1 MNGDETLRWP
11 RRIEAFALVACT
23 LLALSNLPAPE
34 LPPAWIAAFSLP
46 AAILGRLPR
55 STRTWIRVAAA
66 IALQTSACLLA
77 MQATGSPT
85 RPAAL
90 ACTIL
95 PPLAFVTSRQRD
107 ADAALAL
114 FLGFCVLLVG
124 TILDGVDIP
133 LTIAYG
139 ATACLALRCTTHI
152 AAATL
157 TRRTGPA
164 AARPALTALP
174 LSAMALLLPC
184 IAAAVLVDRAIDVL
198 PSPRFGPASSRVQD
212 GGLARRSVG
221 LDDSFIL
228 GAGGGL
234 LSGLSGEQL
243 VRVHATAD
251 NAVPS
256 DLYLRSG
263 FFASPGLDRW
273 ELGAVDAVPAP
284 NGQRCMLKRHDPS
297 LPLSWLEIERFSG
310 ANNFVFVPP
319 GTTLVRGVDNV
330 EIDSSREW
338 IRQTR
343 GSALDLYEVAFQRQ
357 RELRDDTATAPN
369 ARRLGLLSLPAGLDR
384 TRFEGLLAQWNV
396 GDTPGQAAN
405 AIADGLASRC
415 RYDRIDPTG
424 PFGHAIENFLFADG
438 DRRGY
443 CMHFATAAA
452 LLLRMR
458 GIPCR
463 IGVGLYGGDPDRTS
477 PRARL
482 FGSQHA
488 HAWVEIATDAGYVV
502 FDPTPPP
509 ERGARM
515 PSRQDPSRLA
525 GKAGGPDDGPG
536 FLAALAAFVA
546 QPWVLAVIAAFGFAA
561 WSWRQNQ
568 RVDATTKPAAPA
580 RSARRLL
587 GRLLAALDAVGHRRR
602 RGETLEAF
610 VRSLAGQRRLLPEVQ
625 DAVVAY
631 QEIRFGDRPFD
642 QARERRLLR
651 AVEAAAA
658 MTPLVGDPRSGAK
671 QP

>member
-1 MNGDETLRWP
+1 MSGAETLAWP
-11 RRIEAFALVACT
+11 RRIESIALVACT
-23 LLALSNLPAPE
+23 LLALANLPAPE
-34 LPPAWIAAFSLP
+34 LPSAWVVAFSLP

-55 STRTWIRVAAA
+55 TSRTWIRVATA
-66 IALQTSACLLA
+66 IALQTTACLLA
-77 MQATGSPT
+77 MQTTGGPT

-107 ADAALAL
+107 ADPALAL

-124 TILDGVDIP
+124 TILDGVNVP
-133 LTIAYG
+133 LTVAYG
-139 ATACLALRCTTHI
+139 TAACLALRCSTHL

-164 AARPALTALP
+164 AARTSRTALP
-174 LSAMALLLPC
+174 LSAIALVLPC
-184 IAAAVLVDRAIDVL
+184 TAAAVLVDRTIEIL
-198 PSPRFGPASSRVQD
+198 PSPRLGPQSSRVQD

-228 GAGGGL
+228 GAGGGV

-243 VRVHATAD
+243 VRVHATTDA
-251 NAVPS
+251 AVPS

-273 ELGAVDAVPAP
+273 ELGAVDAKPAP
-284 NGQRCMLKRHDPS
+284 NGGRCVLRPADPA
-297 LPLSWLEIERFSG
+297 LPLSWLEVERFSG

-319 GTTLVRGVDNV
+319 GTSFVRGIGNLV
-330 EIDSSREW
+330 IDSPREW
-338 IRQTR
+338 IRQTH

-357 RELRDDTATAPN
+357 HDLRDDAAPVAN

-384 TRFEGLLAQWNV
+384 PRFETLLAQWNV
-396 GDTPGQAAN
+396 GDAASQATA
-405 AIADGLASRC
+405 AVAAGLASRC
-415 RYDRIDPTG
+415 RYDRIDPVG
-424 PFGHAIENFLFADG
+424 PFGHAIENFLFADH

-452 LLLRMR
+452 LMLRMR

-463 IGVGLYGGDPDRTS
+463 IGVGLYGGDPDRTNA
-477 PRARL
+477 RARL
-482 FGSQHA
+482 YGSQHA
-488 HAWVEIATDAGYVV
+488 HAWVEIATDDGYVV

-515 PSRQDPSRLA
+515 PSRQDPSRFA
-525 GKAGGPDDGPG
+525 GRAGGQDDGPG
-536 FLAALAAFVA
+536 FFAALAAFVA
-546 QPWVLAVIAAFGFAA
+546 QPWVLAVVAAFAFAA
-561 WSWRQNQ
+561 WSARQNQ
-568 RVDATTKPAAPA
+568 RVGAAPRPAAPA

-587 GRLLAALDAVGHRRR
+587 GRLLAALDTVGHRRR
-602 RGETLEAF
+602 RGETLESF
-610 VRSLAGQRRLLPEVQ
+610 LRSLAGQQRLLPEVQ
-625 DAVVAY
+625 DAVIAY

-642 QARERRLLR
+642 DARERRLLR
-651 AVEAAAA
+651 AVDAAAA
-658 MTPLVGDPRSGAK
+658 MTPLAPASRSEPNPG
-671 QP
+671 